1 MSSYCFNNNKTLFGH
16 TENLNN
22 LCFTPLTQFL
32 RSYQLKYPR
41 IPALMLK
48 HFFPTLSSW
57 MQEPTYYSSPRGYYL
72 RVCGLPTWK
81 SQVHFLRQVIEVRIQ
96 DRSKACPPYVIRD
109 SKNLSMTAE
118 NFSKKKKGNKNCSFS
133 IKVID

>member
-1 MSSYCFNNNKTLFGH
+1 
-16 TENLNN
+16 
-22 LCFTPLTQFL
+22 
-32 RSYQLKYPR
+32 
-41 IPALMLK
+41 MLK

-118 NFSKKKKGNKNCSFS
+118 NFSKKKKGIKTARFLLKWS
-133 IKVID
+133 IKQQLFERNSHLHFGTIHSVVVSPAAAEGPCNHQWSQSETL